1 MTKTVSIVIGSES
14 DLDLANKCADT
25 LDSLSISNSIQVLSA
40 HRTPGLLE
48 THVRE
53 CESGGTKVFVAM
65 AGLAAHLAGAVAS
78 KTVLP
83 VIGVPGDG
91 GPLSGMDALLSTVQ
105 MPKGIP
111 VATVAIGS
119 AGATNAAYLAAQI
132 LGVESDEVRNSLIKV
147 REDGVE
153 AINCL
158 LYTSPSPR
166 DISGSRMP
174 SSA

>member
-1 MTKTVSIVIGSES
+1 MTVTVSILIGSES
-14 DLDLANKCADT
+14 DLTLANKSSET

-40 HRTPGLLE
+40 HRTPELLE

-53 CESGGTKVFVAM
+53 CEAGGTKVFIAM

-111 VATVAIGS
+111 VGVLAIGED
-119 AGATNAAYLAAQI
+119 GAINAALLAASI
-132 LGVESDEVRNSLIKV
+132 IANNNSTIKKKLNHFRLSQTKSV
-147 REDGVE
+147 KKK
-153 AINCL
+153 
-158 LYTSPSPR
+158 PK
-166 DISGSRMP
+166 
-174 SSA
+174 

>member
-1 MTKTVSIVIGSES
+1 MTETVSIVIGSES
-14 DLDLANKCADT
+14 DLDLANKCADA

-91 GPLSGMDALLSTVQ
+91 GPLSGMDAVLSTVQ

-132 LGVESDEVRNSLIKV
+132 LGVESEEVRNSLLKV

-153 AINCL
+153 AIKESNKKL
-158 LYTSPSPR
+158 SDS
-166 DISGSRMP
+166 
-174 SSA
+174 

>member
-1 MTKTVSIVIGSES
+1 MHFNLEKDVSTTVSIIIGSES
-14 DLDLANKCADT
+14 DLDLANKCSAT
-25 LDSLSISNSIQVLSA
+25 LDSLSITNSIQVLSA
-40 HRTPGLLE
+40 HRTPDLLE
-48 THVRE
+48 NHVRE

-65 AGLAAHLAGAVAS
+65 AGLAAHLAGAIAS

-119 AGATNAAYLAAQI
+119 AGAVNSAYLAA
-132 LGVESDEVRNSLIKV
+132 KV
-147 REDGVE
+147 RADGKE
-153 AINCL
+153 AIKESNKKL
-158 LYTSPSPR
+158 LNS
-166 DISGSRMP
+166 
-174 SSA
+174 

>member
-14 DLDLANKCADT
+14 DLELANKCADT

-132 LGVESDEVRNSLIKV
+132 LGVESDEVRNSLVKV

-153 AINCL
+153 AIKESNKKL
-158 LYTSPSPR
+158 SNS
-166 DISGSRMP
+166 
-174 SSA
+174 

>member
-132 LGVESDEVRNSLIKV
+132 LGVESDEVRNGLIKV

-153 AINCL
+153 AIKESNKKL
-158 LYTSPSPR
+158 SNS
-166 DISGSRMP
+166 
-174 SSA
+174 

>member
-53 CESGGTKVFVAM
+53 CESGETKVFIAM

-132 LGVESDEVRNSLIKV
+132 LGVESKEVRDSLLKV
-147 REDGVE
+147 REDGIEVIK
-153 AINCL
+153 ASNKKL
-158 LYTSPSPR
+158 SNSQ
-166 DISGSRMP
+166 
-174 SSA
+174 

>member
-1 MTKTVSIVIGSES
+1 VTETVSIVIGSES
-14 DLDLANKCADT
+14 DLDLANKCADA

-132 LGVESDEVRNSLIKV
+132 LGVESEEVRNSLLKV
-147 REDGVE
+147 REEGVE
-153 AINCL
+153 AIKESNKKL
-158 LYTSPSPR
+158 SDS
-166 DISGSRMP
+166 
-174 SSA
+174 

>member
-1 MTKTVSIVIGSES
+1 MVSVTVSIIIGSES
-14 DLDLANKCADT
+14 DLELANKCADT
-25 LDSLSISNSIQVLSA
+25 LSSLSITNSIQVLSA

-48 THVRE
+48 DHVRE
-53 CESGGTKVFVAM
+53 CEEGGTKVFIAM

-105 MPKGIP
+105 MPKGVP

-119 AGATNAAYLAAQI
+119 AGAINAAYLAAQI
-132 LGVESDEVRNSLIKV
+132 LGIESEEIRNDLIKV
-147 REDGVE
+147 REEGVQ
-153 AINCL
+153 AIKNSNQKL
-158 LYTSPSPR
+158 SQS
-166 DISGSRMP
+166 
-174 SSA
+174 

>member
-1 MTKTVSIVIGSES
+1 LLLEKIVTKTVSIVIGSES

-119 AGATNAAYLAAQI
+119 AGASNAAYLAAQI
-132 LGVESDEVRNSLIKV
+132 LGVESEEVRNSLIKV

-153 AINCL
+153 AIKESNKKL
-158 LYTSPSPR
+158 SNS
-166 DISGSRMP
+166 
-174 SSA
+174 

>member
-65 AGLAAHLAGAVAS
+65 AGLADHLAGAVAS

-153 AINCL
+153 AIKESNKKL
-158 LYTSPSPR
+158 SNS
-166 DISGSRMP
+166 
-174 SSA
+174 

>member
-91 GPLSGMDALLSTVQ
+91 GPISGLDALLPTVQ

-153 AINCL
+153 AIKESNKKL
-158 LYTSPSPR
+158 SNS
-166 DISGSRMP
+166 
-174 SSA
+174 

>member
-132 LGVESDEVRNSLIKV
+132 LGVESDEVRNSLVKV

-153 AINCL
+153 AIKESNKKL
-158 LYTSPSPR
+158 SNS
-166 DISGSRMP
+166 
-174 SSA
+174 

>member
-132 LGVESDEVRNSLIKV
+132 LGVESEEVRNSLIKV

-153 AINCL
+153 AIKESNKKL
-158 LYTSPSPR
+158 SNS
-166 DISGSRMP
+166 
-174 SSA
+174 

>member
-1 MTKTVSIVIGSES
+1 MVSVTVSIIIGSES
-14 DLDLANKCADT
+14 DLELANKCADT
-25 LDSLSISNSIQVLSA
+25 LSSLSITNSIQVLSA

-48 THVRE
+48 DHVRE
-53 CESGGTKVFVAM
+53 CEEGGTKVFIAM

-105 MPKGIP
+105 MPKGVP

-119 AGATNAAYLAAQI
+119 AGAINAAYLAAQI
-132 LGVESDEVRNSLIKV
+132 LGIESEEISNDLIKV
-147 REDGVE
+147 REEGVQ
-153 AINCL
+153 AIKNSNQKL
-158 LYTSPSPR
+158 SQS
-166 DISGSRMP
+166 
-174 SSA
+174 

>member
-1 MTKTVSIVIGSES
+1 MSVTVSIIIGSES
-14 DLDLANKCADT
+14 DLELANKCADT
-25 LDSLSISNSIQVLSA
+25 LNSLSITNSIQVLSA

-53 CESGGTKVFVAM
+53 CESGGTKVFIAM

-111 VATVAIGS
+111 VGTFAIGED
-119 AGATNAAYLAAQI
+119 GAINAALLAASIISLKDEKGQYGPLPCCALSNTRMKLMAI
-132 LGVESDEVRNSLIKV
+132 LIFQ
-147 REDGVE
+147 
-153 AINCL
+153 
-158 LYTSPSPR
+158 
-166 DISGSRMP
+166 
-174 SSA
+174 

>member
-1 MTKTVSIVIGSES
+1 LLLEKIVTETVSIVIGSES
-14 DLDLANKCADT
+14 DLDLANKCADA

-132 LGVESDEVRNSLIKV
+132 LGVESEEVRNSLLKV

-153 AINCL
+153 AIKESNKKL
-158 LYTSPSPR
+158 SDS
-166 DISGSRMP
+166 
-174 SSA
+174 

>member
-1 MTKTVSIVIGSES
+1 MLLEKIVTETVSIVIGSES
-14 DLDLANKCADT
+14 DLDLANKCADA

-132 LGVESDEVRNSLIKV
+132 LGVESEEVRSSLLKV

-153 AINCL
+153 AIKESNKKL
-158 LYTSPSPR
+158 SDS
-166 DISGSRMP
+166 
-174 SSA
+174 

>member
-1 MTKTVSIVIGSES
+1 MTVTVSILIGSES
-14 DLDLANKCADT
+14 DLDLANKCSET

-40 HRTPGLLE
+40 HRTPTLLE
-48 THVRE
+48 SHIRE
-53 CESGGTKVFVAM
+53 SEAGGTRVFIAM

-119 AGATNAAYLAAQI
+119 AGAINSAYLAAQM
-132 LGVESDEVRNSLIKV
+132 LGIESDQIQTKLLKV
-147 REDGVE
+147 RQDGIE
-153 AINCL
+153 AIKESNKKL
-158 LYTSPSPR
+158 ENL
-166 DISGSRMP
+166 
-174 SSA
+174 